1 MRTTVDLPPALH
13 LRVSRVAAAR
23 GASLSSTISELTA
36 IGLEREEDP
45 DIPEIPTSPVT
56 GLPQLRVGRP
66 VTAREI
72 DDFLAEE
79 E

>member
-1 MRTTVDLPPALH
+1 MRTTGGLPPALH
-13 LRVSRVAAAR
+13 RGVSRVGAAR
-23 GASLSSTISELTA
+23 GASLSSNSSELTA
-36 IGLEREEDP
+36 VGLGRGEGP
-45 DIPEIPTSPVT
+45 GIPEIPTGPVT